1 MKVPLLDLKKQYEK
15 IKDEVLSAAEE
26 VFDSQQFIFGP
37 KLKELEERIAE
48 YSDCK
53 YAIGVS
59 SGTDALLI
67 SLMTAGIEKND
78 FVITTPYMPL
88 GYLPTSQNKCNHWWV
103 ERIHTPSQPHMEPT
117 EGLEPTTSGL
127 QNRCSAV

>member
-48 YSDCK
+48 YSGCK

-59 SGTDALLI
+59 SGTDALLA
-67 SLMTAGIEKND
+67 SLMAADIGGRDEEGRFRD
-78 FVITTPYMPL
+78 DLVITTPYTFFATAGSISRL
-88 GYLPTSQNKCNHWWV
+88 VKRRQDFGGRANCQKYQ
-103 ERIHTPSQPHMEPT
+103 
-117 EGLEPTTSGL
+117 
-127 QNRCSAV
+127 